1 MLVMMKSIAALNN
14 VNFYKW
20 KVFNHLDPSTQNKWN
35 HSRTSNGWTRVGE
48 TKKDIGIL
56 NWFIFIHFE
65 LKPKI
70 NIELFIIYSDLDQ
83 P

>member
-1 MLVMMKSIAALNN
+1 MSIFTNEKCLIILIHPLKTSEIIHALQMDEREWE
-14 VNFYKW
+14 K
-20 KVFNHLDPSTQNKWN
+20 
-35 HSRTSNGWTRVGE
+35 R
-48 TKKDIGIL
+48 KKDIGIL